1 MLTEA
6 ERTAR
11 ARRARALVPALRE
24 QGVDGVVLSFVDT
37 AGINRIKAV
46 PVDRL
51 ERSAAWGTGM
61 SPVFDTFLSNDV
73 PVRTD
78 DLGSPDGDLRL
89 LPDLDGLVVLSAQPG
104 WAWAPV
110 DRYTQEGEP
119 YVACQRQFAAAM
131 VERARAAGIGV
142 QAAVEIEWAIGRGE
156 GEEFVPACL
165 GPAYGMTRLVEL
177 SDYARDVLGALQE
190 EGLDVEQ
197 LHPEY
202 SDGQYEVSVAAAD
215 PVTAAD
221 RSVLVRQTIR
231 AVSAQHGL
239 RASFAPSVV
248 AGHVG
253 NGGHLHLSA
262 WRDGRNLL
270 HGGDS
275 GGGGV
280 DGAGDLR
287 YGMTGDGESFVA
299 GVLAHLPALMA
310 IGAPTP
316 ASYLRLQPSHWAG
329 VYACWGRETR
339 ETAVRLVTGSTGE
352 RAHAANVEVKCVDLA
367 ANPYLLVGCVLAAG
381 LAGLAEGTPLPG
393 EVVDD
398 PALLDDAERDAR
410 GIRRL
415 PTSLGDA
422 VDAFA
427 GDDVLR
433 EALGKPLADAVVAV
447 RRGEIDR
454 FADASPDEVV
464 AALRWVY

>member
-1 MLTEA
+1 MTVLTEA

-11 ARRARALVPALRE
+11 GRRARALVPALRE

-89 LPDLDGLVVLSAQPG
+89 LPDLDALAVLSAQPG

-110 DRYTQEGEP
+110 DRYTQDGEP

-142 QAAVEIEWAIGRGE
+142 QAAFEIEWAIGRGD
-156 GEEFVPACL
+156 GEDFVPACL

-190 EGLDVEQ
+190 EGVDVEQ

-202 SDGQYEVSVAAAD
+202 SDGQYEVSVAATD
-215 PVTAAD
+215 PVAAAD
-221 RSVLVRQTIR
+221 RSVIVRQTIR
-231 AVSAQHGL
+231 AVSMQHGL

-270 HGGDS
+270 SGGDR
-275 GGGGV
+275 
-280 DGAGDLR
+280 R
-287 YGMTGDGESFVA
+287 YQMTQDGESFVA

-310 IGAPTP
+310 VGAPTP

-352 RAHAANVEVKCVDLA
+352 RATAANVEVKCVDLA
-367 ANPYLLVGCVLAAG
+367 ANPYLLVGSVLAAG
-381 LAGLAEGTPLPG
+381 LDGVAGATPLPD

-398 PALLDDAERDAR
+398 PALLDDAERGAR
-410 GIRRL
+410 GIERL

-427 GDDVLR
+427 ADDVLR

-454 FADASPDEVV
+454 FADAAPDDVV

>member
-1 MLTEA
+1 MTALTEP

-11 ARRARALVPALRE
+11 ARRARAIVPALRE

-37 AGINRIKAV
+37 AGINRIKTV

-89 LPDLDGLVVLSAQPG
+89 LPDLDGLVVLAGQPG

-119 YVACQRQFAAAM
+119 YVACQRLFASAM
-131 VERARAAGIGV
+131 VERARAAGV
-142 QAAVEIEWAIGRGE
+142 SLQAAFEIEWAISRGD
-156 GEEFVPACL
+156 GDEFTPACL

-177 SDYARDVLGALQE
+177 SDYARDILGALQE
-190 EGLDVEQ
+190 QGLDVEQ

-202 SDGQYEVSVAAAD
+202 SDGQYEVSVAATD

-231 AVSAQHGL
+231 AVSMQHGL

-253 NGGHLHLSA
+253 NGGHVHLSV
-262 WRDGRNLL
+262 WRDGRNLM
-270 HGGDS
+270 S
-275 GGGGV
+275 G
-280 DGAGDLR
+280 GDLR
-287 YGMTGDGESFVA
+287 YGMTPDGESFVA
-299 GVLAHLPALMA
+299 GILAHLPALMA
-310 IGAPTP
+310 VGAPTP

-329 VYACWGRETR
+329 VYRCWGKETR
-339 ETAVRLVTGSTGE
+339 ETAVRLVTGSIGDQ
-352 RAHAANVEVKCVDLA
+352 ANAANVEVKCVDLA
-367 ANPYLLVGCVLAAG
+367 ANPYLLVGCLAAAG
-381 LAGLAEGTPLPG
+381 VAGLAEGVPLPG

-398 PALLDDAERDAR
+398 PALLDDAERDRR
-410 GIRRL
+410 GIARL
-415 PTSLGDA
+415 PTSLGEA

-427 GDDVLR
+427 VDDVLR
-433 EALGKPLADAVVAV
+433 AALGKPLADAVVAV

-454 FADASPDEVV
+454 FGDASPDDVV

>member
-1 MLTEA
+1 MTVLTEA

-78 DLGSPDGDLRL
+78 DLGSPDGDVRL
-89 LPDLDGLVVLSAQPG
+89 LPDLDGLVVLSGQPG

-119 YVACQRQFAAAM
+119 YVACQRQFAATM
-131 VERARAAGIGV
+131 VERARADGIGV
-142 QAAVEIEWAIGRGE
+142 QAAFEIEWAISRGD
-156 GEEFVPACL
+156 GDEFVPACL

-190 EGLDVEQ
+190 EGVDVEQ

-202 SDGQYEVSVAAAD
+202 SDGQYEVSVAATD

-231 AVSAQHGL
+231 AVSAQHGM
-239 RASFAPSVV
+239 RVSFAPSVI

-270 HGGDS
+270 S
-275 GGGGV
+275 G
-280 DGAGDLR
+280 GDLR

-352 RAHAANVEVKCVDLA
+352 RANAANVEVKCVDLA

-381 LAGLAEGTPLPG
+381 LAGLADKAQLPD

-398 PALLDDAERDAR
+398 PALLDDAERGAR
-410 GIRRL
+410 GIERL
-415 PTSLGDA
+415 PTGLGDA

-427 GDDVLR
+427 ADGVLR
-433 EALGKPLADAVVAV
+433 EVLGKPLADAVVAV
-447 RRGEIDR
+447 RRGEIER
-454 FADASPDEVV
+454 FAGAGPDDVV
-464 AALRWVY
+464 AALRWIY

>member
-1 MLTEA
+1 MSGLTGA
-6 ERTAR
+6 ERAAR
-11 ARRARALVPALRE
+11 GRRARALVPALRE
-24 QGVDGVVLSFVDT
+24 QGVDGIVLSFVDT

-78 DLGSPDGDLRL
+78 DLGSPDGDVRL
-89 LPDLDGLVVLSAQPG
+89 VPDLDGLVVLSAQPG

-119 YVACQRQFAAAM
+119 YVACQRRFAAAM
-131 VERARAAGIGV
+131 VERARAAGV
-142 QAAVEIEWAIGRGE
+142 TLRAAFEIEWAVGRGD
-156 GEEFVPACL
+156 GDEFVPACL

-177 SDYARDVLGALQE
+177 SDYSRDVLGALQE

-239 RASFAPSVV
+239 RASFAPSVI

-253 NGGHLHLSA
+253 NGGHLHLSP

-270 HGGDS
+270 AG
-275 GGGGV
+275 
-280 DGAGDLR
+280 GDLR
-287 YGMTGDGESFVA
+287 YAMTRDGESFVG

-352 RAHAANVEVKCVDLA
+352 RADAANVEVKCIDLA

-381 LAGLAEGTPLPG
+381 LAGLADTAPLP
-393 EVVDD
+393 EETVDD

-410 GIRRL
+410 GIERL

-427 GDDVLR
+427 ADDALR
-433 EALGKPLADAVVAV
+433 EALGRPLADAVVAV

-454 FADASPDEVV
+454 FADASPEDVV
-464 AALRWVY
+464 AALRWTY